1 MAMTLLMAL
10 QSVVSVADMDQFY
23 HPGVAH
29 HDAEL
34 LTDPSDI
41 EPADTIGNQS
51 PAAPD
56 DSGHSFVQCDLC
68 HGYCPMFTMGYLPGT
83 LGNMLD
89 KSLTGY
95 QARFSSVDQ
104 SSPFRPPIV

>member
-1 MAMTLLMAL
+1 MAMMLLMAL

-23 HPGVAH
+23 SPGVVH
-29 HDAEL
+29 QDAESF
-34 LTDPSDI
+34 TAPSTI
-41 EPADTIGNQS
+41 EPADAISNQS

-68 HGYCPMFTMGYLPGT
+68 HGHCQMLSMGYLPDA
-83 LGNMLD
+83 LGNMPD

-95 QARFSSVDQ
+95 RASFSSVDQ

>member
-1 MAMTLLMAL
+1 MAMMLLMAL
-10 QSVVSVADMDQFY
+10 QSVVSVADMGQFY
-23 HPGVAH
+23 NPGVVH

-34 LTDPSDI
+34 LTESSDI

-56 DSGHSFVQCDLC
+56 DSGDSFVQCDLC
-68 HGYCPMFTMGYLPGT
+68 HGHCHMLSMGYLLDA
-83 LGNMLD
+83 LGNMPE

-95 QARFSSVDQ
+95 RARFSSVDQ